1 MIKLE
6 LFFQAFTLSL
16 QVKSPTRGSRVLD
29 IFATN
34 VPFDFCKIQFVR
46 GLINSDHKR
55 VILSLKQRTPPERKW
70 VEFRDTREHCKLAM
84 SSYLKEIDWPSLL
97 HSADIKS
104 AVKCFCNLI
113 SLAVDQFLPKV
124 EVKLSRNDPAFISLD
139 GMVLEAD
146 SLEERIDKLIQ
157 QNQMNEVRS
166 RNNKHCKSTR
176 QWQRI

>member
-1 MIKLE
+1 MGPNTRLMIKLE

-124 EVKLSRNDPAFISLD
+124 EVKLSRNDPAFISL
-139 GMVLEAD
+139 E
-146 SLEERIDKLIQ
+146 
-157 QNQMNEVRS
+157 
-166 RNNKHCKSTR
+166 
-176 QWQRI
+176 